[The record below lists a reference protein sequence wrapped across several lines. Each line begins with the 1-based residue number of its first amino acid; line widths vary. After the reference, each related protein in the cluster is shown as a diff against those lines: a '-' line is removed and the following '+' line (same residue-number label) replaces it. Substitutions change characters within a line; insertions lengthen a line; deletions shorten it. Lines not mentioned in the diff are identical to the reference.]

1 MCSKYLLSQFFES
14 TTDNDQRKKAKTE
27 SEFELD
33 EAMPGYHEFDESDC
47 RTPEDESELDGDLFE
62 IAAIASSSRPPHST
76 TGAKSSSNF
85 ITTTRPRSYS
95 ESTRPTQACPIC
107 DKKVVMDNA
116 DFNAHIDFCLSR
128 GAIMQAQKEA
138 SRPASTSASKVDTK
152 PRSFSKRGGHK
163 K

>member
-1 MCSKYLLSQFFES
+1 MQFFES

-27 SEFELD
+27 CGYELD

-47 RTPEDESELDGDLFE
+47 KTPEDESELDGDVFE
-62 IAAIASSSRPPHST
+62 IAVIAPSSRPPHST
-76 TGAKSSSNF
+76 TNAKSSSNF
-85 ITTTRPRSYS
+85 IPTTRPRSYS

-107 DKKVVMDNA
+107 DKNVVMDNA
-116 DFNAHIDFCLSR
+116 DFNSHIDFCLSR
-128 GAIMQAQKEA
+128 GAIMEAQKEA
-138 SRPASTSASKVDTK
+138 SRPAPTSAKADTK